1 MSIIT
6 KNIII
11 QKLPLPDEVID
22 IIKDYVFYNII
33 TKTRELKNKIVEIV
47 PTILKPDKTKLIWV
61 RKRHVYGNERAEF
74 CLKCGDYLWSY
85 TCHISKK
92 NICKCDNPY
101 INSFF

>member
-1 MSIIT
+1 MSCLI
-6 KNIII
+6 KQIII
-11 QKLPLPDEVID
+11 NKLPLLDELID
-22 IIKDYVFYNII
+22 IIKDYAFINIVD
-33 TKTRELKNKIVEIV
+33 KTRETKKKLLTMLV
-47 PTILKPDKTKLIWV
+47 TIRIPNKTKLIWI
-61 RKRHVYGNERAEF
+61 RKKHTYGNERAEF